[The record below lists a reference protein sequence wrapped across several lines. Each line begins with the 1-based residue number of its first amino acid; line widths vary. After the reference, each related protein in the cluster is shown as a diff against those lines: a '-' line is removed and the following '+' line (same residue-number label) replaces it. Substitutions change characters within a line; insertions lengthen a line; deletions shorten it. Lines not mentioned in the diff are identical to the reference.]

1 MSEEWERRLRES
13 AKAYAAFVVY
23 RDLGAERS
31 TAAVAR
37 SLGRSKTLI
46 DRWSSRHGW
55 VARARARDDEIDRQ
69 TTAAKLREAVEMEDR
84 HGRAAVALQARA
96 LQALKDIQGD
106 KVSPRD
112 LTYMMDIAVKIERL
126 SRGQPSERVELVGQ
140 LVTPLIQALIAVFVE
155 CNDIDDREARAA
167 TFAERADEVTQ
178 AVVGRFLPT
187 GIGGTA

>member
-1 MSEEWERRLRES
+1 LRES

-96 LQALKDIQGD
+96 LQALQDIQGD